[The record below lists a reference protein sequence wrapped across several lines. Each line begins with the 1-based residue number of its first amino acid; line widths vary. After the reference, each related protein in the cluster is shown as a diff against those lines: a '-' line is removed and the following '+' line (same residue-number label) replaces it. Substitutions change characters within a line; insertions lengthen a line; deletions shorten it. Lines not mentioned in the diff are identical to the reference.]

1 VRPAIQPPKDRLGFV
16 KLILDQPGNGG
27 ADAALALEA
36 LDFQHLPLGFRLGT
50 CGGVFTNA
58 LPV

>member
-1 VRPAIQPPKDRLGFV
+1 VE
-16 KLILDQPGNGG
+16 LILDQPGDGG

-36 LDFQHLPLGFRLGT
+36 LDFQHLPLGFRLGA
-50 CGGVFTNA
+50 CRGVFTNA